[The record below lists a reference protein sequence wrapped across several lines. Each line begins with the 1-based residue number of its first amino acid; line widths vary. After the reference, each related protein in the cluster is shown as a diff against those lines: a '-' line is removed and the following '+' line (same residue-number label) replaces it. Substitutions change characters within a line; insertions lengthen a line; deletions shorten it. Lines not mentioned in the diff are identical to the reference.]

1 MLDTVDEPIT
11 EPKPS
16 SFYKFKKWGTLIGG
30 IIYMLYIGGL
40 YIDGNIAP
48 YIAIYFGVTK
58 EKTSN
63 LLLNSLIW
71 QALF

>member
-1 MLDTVDEPIT
+1 MLDTADEPIT

-16 SFYKFKKWGTLIGG
+16 SFYQFKKWGTLIGG
-30 IIYMLYIGGL
+30 IIYMLYPGAL
-40 YIDGNIAP
+40 YVDGNIAH

-63 LLLNSLIW
+63 LLLNTLI
-71 QALF
+71 F